1 MHLDKGPQP
10 VKFSCTIL
18 DRFGTWL
25 VARTEEFR
33 EVVHL
38 GGLDRMD
45 SVQALQ
51 LREGGGRW
59 AALQHGNAHNKSAIT
74 LTYNYIQR
82 AQYLICTL
90 FQSVM
95 LMSIAYDCTSPY
107 GIHEVNECYTKV
119 HPDPREPTPPND

>member
-45 SVQALQ
+45 SVQVLQ

-59 AALQHGNAHNKSAIT
+59 AALQHGNAHNKSAIPF
-74 LTYNYIQR
+74 TYKLHSASSISD
-82 AQYLICTL
+82 LH
-90 FQSVM
+90 SVLKCDAYVYSVGLH
-95 LMSIAYDCTSPY
+95 LMVYM
-107 GIHEVNECYTKV
+107 K
-119 HPDPREPTPPND
+119 